1 MAAENTPRP
10 PWMAVCFKWSF
21 FVLMFLTMVV
31 PNSIKPVSVSFLALT
46 ALIGWRLTDFTPAF
60 MRVVWMHVASSVVTL
75 VFLLVGL
82 LNGASNEALI
92 QTLFIYIVSPAMWIL
107 VAGGVL
113 AVMDADDLQGLMENN
128 AILACAS
135 VALFFYLFL
144 NFGPEGVSFFIEP
157 ENANVNLQ
165 EGYAGATMHVY
176 GTLIFLS
183 SAMFAMLTAGRMDT
197 KLLITL
203 GMLVVAAVTSGR
215 SALMLS
221 IPIGLAAGAALRPG
235 IYGQVAGTLAW
246 NLGKQIGIAVAAAVI
261 FVILL
266 TAFTEVDVLYIITG
280 FWEELSGGGGPERTN
295 QAGALFEGI
304 ITTFG
309 IGAGHG
315 VGVNY
320 IRSELFPWRYEIV
333 LLATI
338 YRVGFVG
345 AFIYAWPFIRYG
357 WGVFEV
363 WTRHRLTNFDVFLF
377 TGCAS
382 AFIAAATNPYIEGY
396 TFHWMYVL
404 PLTIFLVRHPGT
416 SIFDARPR
424 RSGQA
429 RVQAGDPR
437 AVAAYARQQ
446 AQQAGRG
453 PQMARGQQPA
463 RGQQQVRGQ
472 QQMAY
477 AQQMMRGQPGMRP
490 PQGYPQQL
498 GMRPQQGRVPP
509 GYPQQGMRPQHAGHP
524 QQGRVPP
531 GYPQQQG
538 ARPQQ
543 GRAPQGYP
551 QQPGMRPQ
559 QAGHPQQPGV
569 RPQHPGQPQQR
580 GYPPAGGTRRDGR

>member
-10 PWMAVCFKWSF
+10 PWMAVCFI
-21 FVLMFLTMVV
+21 VLMFLTMVV

-128 AILACAS
+128 AILACAR

-280 FWEELSGGGGPERTN
+280 FWEELSGGGGSERTN

-320 IRSELFPWRYEIV
+320 IRSERFPWRYEIV

-363 WTRHRLTNFDVFLF
+363 WKRHRLTNFDVFLF

-382 AFIAAATNPYIEGY
+382 AFIAAATNPYIEAY

-490 PQGYPQQL
+490 PQGYPQQP

>member
-215 SALMLS
+215 SALLLS
-221 IPIGLAAGAALRPG
+221 LPIGLAAGAALRPG

-280 FWEELSGGGGPERTN
+280 FWEELSGGGGSERTN

-363 WTRHRLTNFDVFLF
+363 WKRHRLTNFDVFLF

-477 AQQMMRGQPGMRP
+477 AQQMMCGQPGMRP
-490 PQGYPQQL
+490 PQGYPQQP

-509 GYPQQGMRPQHAGHP
+509 GYPQQGMRPLHAGHP

-569 RPQHPGQPQQR
+569 RPRQAGQPQQR

>member
-203 GMLVVAAVTSGR
+203 GMLVVAAVMSGR

-280 FWEELSGGGGPERTN
+280 FWEELSGGGGSERTN

-363 WTRHRLTNFDVFLF
+363 WKRHRLTNFDVFLF